1 VAVLSGGGSGGTP
14 AANDNAVSGC
24 QNPPGPLTIAQCATW
39 YKSSPLAAI
48 KAYTPNASVT
58 YFDGTDANA
67 AASAA
72 AQADVAIVFATQWE
86 SEGFD
91 LSSLGLPGNKADPYN
106 ETYDQNAMIAA
117 VAAKAKRVI
126 VVLENGSP
134 VLMPWLGNVNAVLEA
149 WYPGVQGG
157 QAIADLLFGTVNPAG
172 KLPITFPQ
180 QDDDLPQPV
189 ISASDLTVNYSEGLM
204 MGYRWYDAKQIQPLF
219 PFGFGL
225 SYTAFTYSDISAN
238 SDSAGNVTVK
248 LTLQNTGSRAGAET
262 AQVYAA
268 LPAGLGEPPKRL
280 VGWQKV
286 TLQPGQSQQ
295 VDISLP
301 AKLLSTWDVEKHAR
315 KLNGGTYQLIAGAS
329 SRDANALTTSVTL
342 AGH

>member
-1 VAVLSGGGSGGTP
+1 
-14 AANDNAVSGC
+14 
-24 QNPPGPLTIAQCATW
+24 
-39 YKSSPLAAI
+39 
-48 KAYTPNASVT
+48 
-58 YFDGTDANA
+58 
-67 AASAA
+67 
-72 AQADVAIVFATQWE
+72 
-86 SEGFD
+86 
-91 LSSLGLPGNKADPYN
+91 
-106 ETYDQNAMIAA
+106 
-117 VAAKAKRVI
+117 

-180 QDDDLPQPV
+180 RDADLPQPA

-225 SYTAFTYSDISAN
+225 SYTTFAYSGISAS
-238 SDSAGNVTVK
+238 SDGAGDVTV
-248 LTLQNTGSRAGAET
+248 TFTVQNTGLRAGAET

-295 VDISLP
+295 VSISVP
-301 AKLLSTWDVEKHAR
+301 AKLLSIWDVTKHAW
-315 KLNGGTYQLIAGAS
+315 KLNGGAYQLIAGAS